1 MAYVKILYQDSP
13 STATPLNAQNLN
25 HMDDG
30 IAENDR
36 RLNELATAGV
46 VNTFNSRTGN
56 VTSEKGDY
64 DINQIVA
71 SDGQEGYIPVWRN
84 NGTEQE
90 PDWGFEMESV
100 SGGGG
105 LGTCNSVDMAFAYV
119 VTPSTDF
126 SITEGLYL
134 SVIFSNNFT
143 YDGVHTLRLSIDG
156 VGYDV
161 KINGQNPTASVIY
174 VKSGDAGIFVFD
186 GTYFQL
192 IGTSGGGHIIYTQ
205 EGSNMP
211 QESGLQFADA
221 FLTDDSVNGRTV
233 VENVK
238 EVASADYSSETEDGM
253 YLIPD
258 GEGAVIEP
266 ASDDSVEVVADGVKT
281 WTQLLN
287 ELYTKID
294 FTKLTD
300 NSVFDMVT
308 TSHNYHQLELNSNS
322 LVRFTMSRTNSDNS
336 ISSYTAWISSSG
348 SAYNTTSG
356 QYSSQIVTNGY
367 KFILYYGNK
376 KATVDLQTT
385 ANRCLLTDGT
395 TVQSRLDKSNAI
407 LTNIPS
413 SVTTVADAISNI
425 YSQLSALNIAE
436 LLPINYSVFWTS
448 HDRYYGEAIVYGNSA
463 HLTLIGYNSMYICD
477 VDNGTVSYKT
487 VSVN

>member
-1 MAYVKILYQDSP
+1 MAYTKILFQDSP
-13 STATPLNAQNLN
+13 STATPLNAQNFN

-46 VNTFNSRTGN
+46 VNTFNGRTGN
-56 VTSEKGDY
+56 VTSEKSDY

-84 NGTEQE
+84 SGTEQE

-105 LGTCNSVDMAFAYV
+105 LATCNSVDISFAYV

-134 SVIFSNNFT
+134 SVIFSSNFT
-143 YDGVHTLRLSIDG
+143 YDGVHTLRLSIDS

-161 KINGQNPTASVIY
+161 KINGQNPTSSVIY

-221 FLTDDSVNGRTV
+221 FLTDDSVNGRTI

-238 EVASADYSSETEDGM
+238 EVSPADYASTTDEGIIVTDDGNDA
-253 YLIPD
+253 LIGP
-258 GEGAVIEP
+258 V
-266 ASDDSVEVVADGVKT
+266 SDDYVEVTADGVKT
-281 WTQLLN
+281 LKALLQD
-287 ELYTKID
+287 LYD
-294 FTKLTD
+294 AMDATKLTD
-300 NSVFDMVT
+300 GAYVKRFFSGSSFIILPLMYNSSGYAEFTCSTAD
-308 TSHNYHQLELNSNS
+308 TSAKMESIVLASNS
-322 LVRFTMSRTNSDNS
+322 RSGYFTNGTED
-336 ISSYTAWISSSG
+336 TTTKPSSG
-348 SAYNTTSG
+348 L
-356 QYSSQIVTNGY
+356 I
-367 KFILYYGNK
+367 IRLYYGNK
-376 KATVDLQTT
+376 KSIVDLQTT
-385 ANRCLLTDGT
+385 ANRCLYDSNTNVKQKIDANDASVIKHHPSLPMIYLAYDSVGQRLLIYDAGLGFIGSIPVN
-395 TVQSRLDKSNAI
+395 TV
-407 LTNIPS
+407 
-413 SVTTVADAISNI
+413 
-425 YSQLSALNIAE
+425 
-436 LLPINYSVFWTS
+436 
-448 HDRYYGEAIVYGNSA
+448 
-463 HLTLIGYNSMYICD
+463 
-477 VDNGTVSYKT
+477 
-487 VSVN
+487 

>member
-1 MAYVKILYQDSP
+1 MAYVKIIYQNSP
-13 STATPLNAQNLN
+13 STATPINAQNLN

-46 VNTFNSRTGN
+46 VNTFNGRTGN
-56 VTSEKGDY
+56 VTSEKSDY

-71 SDGQEGYIPVWRN
+71 SDGQDGYIPVWRN
-84 NGTEQE
+84 SGTEQE

-105 LGTCNSVDMAFAYV
+105 LATCNSVDISFAYV

-134 SVIFSNNFT
+134 SVIFSSNFT

-221 FLTDDSVNGRTV
+221 FLTDDSVNGRTI

-238 EVASADYSSETEDGM
+238 EVDPADYASTTDEGIIVTDDGNDA
-253 YLIPD
+253 LIGP
-258 GEGAVIEP
+258 V
-266 ASDDSVEVVADGVKT
+266 SDDYVEVTADGTKT
-281 WTQLLN
+281 FAQMFNALFTDVDT
-287 ELYTKID
+287 TKITND
-294 FTKLTD
+294 SVLVYQLDSSRKNIFHFFGKNASQYVFTF
-300 NSVFDMVT
+300 NEEYES
-308 TSHNYHQLELNSNS
+308 SGNIN
-322 LVRFTMSRTNSDNS
+322 
-336 ISSYTAWISSSG
+336 ISTWVARIGSSSNFYYSENG
-348 SAYNTTSG
+348 SSGDASGNTMPSG
-356 QYSSQIVTNGY
+356 R
-367 KFILYYGNK
+367 KFTLYYGNK
-376 KATVDLQTT
+376 KAVIDLQTT
-385 ANRCLLTDGT
+385 ANRCLYDSNTTVKQKLDLKLQGFRDTVTIPAISAGQNGLVTVPFTEDLPYSVSFIANQSGKCFVASNYWTDGT
-395 TVQSRLDKSNAI
+395 N
-407 LTNIPS
+407 
-413 SVTTVADAISNI
+413 
-425 YSQLSALNIAE
+425 LN
-436 LLPINYSVFWTS
+436 
-448 HDRYYGEAIVYGNSA
+448 
-463 HLTLIGYNSMYICD
+463 
-477 VDNGTVSYKT
+477 
-487 VSVN
+487 VSVYSEQGTSGETALINVIY

>member
-25 HMDDG
+25 HMDDQ

-64 DINQIVA
+64 DINQIVS
-71 SDGQEGYIPVWRN
+71 SDGQDGFIPVWRN
-84 NGTEQE
+84 SGTEQE
-90 PDWGFEMESV
+90 PDWGFEMEAV

-233 VENVK
+233 VENIK
-238 EVASADYSSETEDGM
+238 EVAPADYASTTDEGIIVTDDGDDA
-253 YLIPD
+253 LIGP
-258 GEGAVIEP
+258 V
-266 ASDDSVEVVADGVKT
+266 SDDKVEVEANTDT
-281 WTQLLN
+281 WTTLLN
-287 ELYTKID
+287 KLFSALDITKINNESYLNID
-294 FTKLTD
+294 SNYFKC
-300 NSVFDMVT
+300 SYKSSYVEFI
-308 TSHNYHQLELNSNS
+308 TSSQGTSASNS
-322 LVRFTMSRTNSDNS
+322 YSRRIALVNNGSVYTVCALDGTYTD
-336 ISSYTAWISSSG
+336 ISSQT
-348 SAYNTTSG
+348 
-356 QYSSQIVTNGY
+356 VTDGT
-367 KFILYYGNK
+367 KITLYYGNR

-385 ANRCLLTDGT
+385 AERCLLPDGE
-395 TVQSRLDKSNAI
+395 
-407 LTNIPS
+407 
-413 SVTTVADAISNI
+413 TTVADVVDCDKTTAGTYALKCTVDAQGNKT
-425 YSQLSALNIAE
+425 YSW
-436 LLPINYSVFWTS
+436 V
-448 HDRYYGEAIVYGNSA
+448 
-463 HLTLIGYNSMYICD
+463 
-477 VDNGTVSYKT
+477 
-487 VSVN
+487 

>member
-46 VNTFNSRTGN
+46 VNTFNGRTGN

-221 FLTDDSVNGRTV
+221 FLTDDSVNGRTI
-233 VENVK
+233 VENIK
-238 EVASADYSSETEDGM
+238 EVDPADYASTTD
-253 YLIPD
+253 
-258 GEGAVIEP
+258 EGIIV
-266 ASDDSVEVVADGVKT
+266 SDDGD
-281 WTQLLN
+281 
-287 ELYTKID
+287 
-294 FTKLTD
+294 
-300 NSVFDMVT
+300 
-308 TSHNYHQLELNSNS
+308 
-322 LVRFTMSRTNSDNS
+322 
-336 ISSYTAWISSSG
+336 
-348 SAYNTTSG
+348 
-356 QYSSQIVTNGY
+356 
-367 KFILYYGNK
+367 
-376 KATVDLQTT
+376 
-385 ANRCLLTDGT
+385 
-395 TVQSRLDKSNAI
+395 
-407 LTNIPS
+407 
-413 SVTTVADAISNI
+413 DA
-425 YSQLSALNIAE
+425 
-436 LLPINYSVFWTS
+436 
-448 HDRYYGEAIVYGNSA
+448 
-463 HLTLIGYNSMYICD
+463 LIGPVKS
-477 VDNGTVSYKT
+477 TPKT
-487 VSVN
+487 LLSLWNTAY

>member
-64 DINQIVA
+64 DIDQIVA

-238 EVASADYSSETEDGM
+238 EVDPADYASTTDEGIIVTDDGDDA
-253 YLIPD
+253 LIGP
-258 GEGAVIEP
+258 V
-266 ASDDSVEVVADGVKT
+266 SDDKVEVEQITGGTKT
-281 WTQLLN
+281 FGELLN
-287 ELYTKID
+287 ELYAKID
-294 FTKLTD
+294 FDKASHISTLI
-300 NSVFDMVT
+300 FDGNVYSLYYGKT
-308 TSHNYHQLELNSNS
+308 QFYCITRYQTYSNFLFVSLSASNS
-322 LVRFTMSRTNSDNS
+322 AYYLGERSITLSDKS
-336 ISSYTAWISSSG
+336 AQTAPVGTKIT
-348 SAYNTTSG
+348 Y
-356 QYSSQIVTNGY
+356 
-367 KFILYYGNK
+367 YYGNK

-385 ANRCLLTDGT
+385 ANRCLMSDGESVQDFANKFKTYDFTYSTAIPANSEVNFNLTGIPVT
-395 TVQSRLDKSNAI
+395 ETIIGITFANTWINYTLGQYYANNYYVKLQNPSNA
-407 LTNIPS
+407 
-413 SVTTVADAISNI
+413 SVTVGDFKVVT
-425 YSQLSALNIAE
+425 
-436 LLPINYSVFWTS
+436 
-448 HDRYYGEAIVYGNSA
+448 
-463 HLTLIGYNSMYICD
+463 
-477 VDNGTVSYKT
+477 YK
-487 VSVN
+487 V